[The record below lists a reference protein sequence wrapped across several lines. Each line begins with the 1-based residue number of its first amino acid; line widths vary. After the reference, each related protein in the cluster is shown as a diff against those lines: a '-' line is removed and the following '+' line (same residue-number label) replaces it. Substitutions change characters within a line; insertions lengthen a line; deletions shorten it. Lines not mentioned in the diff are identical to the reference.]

1 MSMNCQVKLLERSVL
16 RREKERRLVV
26 RSNGC
31 PAPKSAPKPV
41 LPPAPPQV
49 SWKLAVASTGV
60 FRVSLCDAEETKI
73 LVFSLRFPPEVV
85 SERVRNP
92 PIAPAEETVFVDEAL
107 LVEIDCEVV
116 KLSMRFVTVAAKDCD
131 DIKVATRRV
140 RAGRFIEVEMLKT

>member
-49 SWKLAVASTGV
+49 SWKLAVVSTGV
-60 FRVSLCDAEETKI
+60 FRVSLCVVADTKI
-73 LVFSLRFPPEVV
+73 DVFSPMSPPEVV

-92 PIAPAEETVFVDEAL
+92 PIDPTEGTVFVDEAL
-107 LVEIDCEVV
+107 FVDIDCEVV
-116 KLSMRFVTVAAKDCD
+116 KLSIRFVTVAAKDCD

-140 RAGRFIEVEMLKT
+140 RAGRFIEVEILKV

>member
-1 MSMNCQVKLLERSVL
+1 MNSQVKLLERSVL
-16 RREKERRLVV
+16 RREKERKLFV
-26 RSNGC
+26 RSSAC
-31 PAPKSAPKPV
+31 PSPKSASNPV

-60 FRVSLCDAEETKI
+60 FKVSLCDAAETKI
-73 LVFSLRFPPEVV
+73 LVFSLTFPTEVL

-116 KLSMRFVTVAAKDCD
+116 KLSMTLVTVAAKDCE
-131 DIKVATRRV
+131 DIMVAARRM
-140 RAGRFIEVEMLKT
+140 RAGRFTGWR